1 MRRTVAR
8 DADWPAR
15 IAAGCPLTDWHSRVA
30 CSHSACRGGTS
41 ATVQRARN
49 HATASGRK
57 KMDGARFDSIARTL
71 AGRLSRRTALRGTGA
86 GVAAGLFSAPK
97 SETGRAAVMHQG
109 ATLPYVV
116 VRHYSLSASVSNLQQ
131 ALGQYA
137 TQLA

>member
-15 IAAGCPLTDWHSRVA
+15 IAGGCLLTDLHSRVA
-30 CSHSACRGGTS
+30 CSQSACRGGTS

-57 KMDGARFDSIARTL
+57 EMEGARFDSIARTL

-86 GVAAGLFSAPK
+86 GVAAGLVSMLS
-97 SETGRAAVMHQG
+97 SERGRAAIM
-109 ATLPYVV
+109 
-116 VRHYSLSASVSNLQQ
+116 RQ
-131 ALGQYA
+131 A
-137 TQLA
+137 